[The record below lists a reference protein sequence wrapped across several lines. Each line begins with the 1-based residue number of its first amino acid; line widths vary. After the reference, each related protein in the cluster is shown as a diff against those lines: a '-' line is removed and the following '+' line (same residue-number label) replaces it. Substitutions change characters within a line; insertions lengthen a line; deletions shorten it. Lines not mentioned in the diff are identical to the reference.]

1 MSLPNKYTK
10 YHPIKSIRYALNG
23 LLIAFTR
30 EKNLFF
36 QLCVGISFCVMGI
49 VQERY
54 IVAMANL
61 IMMSLVISLEMI
73 NTAIETVCD
82 LIDINYNPKIKI
94 IKDMTAGSVLIVA
107 LSWLSI
113 LSYQILVWINI
124 IKV

>member
-1 MSLPNKYTK
+1 
-10 YHPIKSIRYALNG
+10 
-23 LLIAFTR
+23 
-30 EKNLFF
+30 
-36 QLCVGISFCVMGI
+36 MGI

-54 IVAMANL
+54 VVAMANL

-73 NTAIETVCD
+73 NTAVETVCD